1 MKPKGYDDCDQI
13 KSFYAIYSIPRAAL
27 LWCDVPENQIDDHL
41 SKSTQTAVK
50 GVFSNSYIPCLEPK
64 CRALHNAIDNGE
76 LPVCREKG
84 VPISD
89 EHVKPERRRV
99 RREDLKVW
107 IAKTFP
113 DQKPIFLFDEKERAT
128 HPSINSD
135 SFIALQADMNATTI
149 ENKKLKQKIS
159 AKLEE
164 IRGLELQIESM
175 SRIMSKPQVNELTET
190 ERNSMLKIIL
200 GMAVHKYKYTI
211 GASRN
216 EATGTNKNSIK
227 HSVEMLGLKIDDDTI
242 RKYLVEAQ
250 DLHQPPIPMND

>member
-1 MKPKGYDDCDQI
+1 MKPKGYDDCEQI
-13 KSFYAIYSIPRAAL
+13 KSFYAIYSIPHAAL
-27 LWCDVPENQIDDHL
+27 LWCDVPENQIDDHIL
-41 SKSTQTAVK
+41 KSTQTAVR
-50 GVFSNSYIPCLEPK
+50 GVLSNPYIPCLEPK

-84 VPISD
+84 VPVD
-89 EHVKPERRRV
+89 EHVAPERRHV
-99 RREDLKVW
+99 RREDLKFW

-113 DQKPIFLFDEKERAT
+113 DQKPIFLFDEKERAS

-135 SFIALQADMNATTI
+135 SFIALQADMNATKI
-149 ENKKLKQKIS
+149 ENEKLKQKIS

-200 GMAVHKYKYTI
+200 GMAVHKYRYKI

-216 EATGTNKNSIK
+216 EATGTNKNSIQ
-227 HSVEMLGLKIDDDTI
+227 HSVEMLGLRINDDTI
-242 RKYLVEAQ
+242 RKYLVEAEN
-250 DLHQPPIPMND
+250 LHYQQIPMND